1 MDFRHQDL
9 TELEKFAQKTGL
21 WKVMYDRFFWQDK
34 ISKKNSYGGA
44 CLTECH
50 TKCVKIL
57 KKIKRVFRGNSME
70 ILEMFKREGWN
81 LEREGGE
88 ILNCFVSV
96 RDLSKEHTEVY
107 LREIL
112 FSLENIM
119 CPEQFVLGVYYE
131 FIRNKWVGYDAADN
145 NKIKAFFFKI
155 SLANE
160 SDSVDNKGSCAMLSK
175 ILTTII
181 FEKNLG
187 EGELLVLLELLD
199 EIFELFLDK
208 LHPKSLLYTE
218 ALIFRKF
225 FGIFVTDFL
234 QCFHKSTS
242 HPFRR
247 LLKEKFTGMF
257 KKVSELLIYA
267 NETDLDQFC
276 FYQMVVWDQE
286 SFLPFFLEKIRYG
299 IDHNEIQKGGLLT
312 RFRNCLRIILG
323 DARNSAM
330 VYWIISSLK

>member
-1 MDFRHQDL
+1 
-9 TELEKFAQKTGL
+9 
-21 WKVMYDRFFWQDK
+21 MYDRFFFQKK
-34 ISKKNSYGGA
+34 ISEKNSYGSA
-44 CLTECH
+44 CYAECH
-50 TKCVKIL
+50 SKTVKIL
-57 KKIKRVFRGNSME
+57 KKVKRVFRGDA
-70 ILEMFKREGWN
+70 LEVLKMFKMEGWS
-81 LEREGGE
+81 LEREGAD
-88 ILNCFVSV
+88 ILNCFVSIK
-96 RDLSKEHTEVY
+96 DLEKECTEVY

-112 FSLENIM
+112 FALENIM

-131 FIRNKWVGYDAADN
+131 FIRNKHVAYSSADN
-145 NKIKAFFFKI
+145 GKIKAFFFKI

-160 SDSVDNKGSCAMLSK
+160 SDSIDKGSCAMLSK

-181 FEKNLG
+181 FEKNLA
-187 EGELLVLLELLD
+187 EDELLVFLDLLD

-242 HPFRR
+242 HPFRP

-286 SFLPFFLEKIRYG
+286 FFLPFFLEKIRYG

-323 DARNSAM
+323 DPRNSAM
-330 VYWIISSLK
+330 VYWIISSMK